1 MLVSPL
7 KQNLSVFED
16 PLQVGGY
23 SRIPQNS
30 SDWRNDVNRQNSR
43 SLNRNT
49 NQNNLQYQQQFQQQD
64 PRQQQARLG
73 YPSVN

>member
-1 MLVSPL
+1 
-7 KQNLSVFED
+7 VFED

-23 SRIPQNS
+23 STSFINKPQNNS
-30 SDWRNDVNRQNSR
+30 EKSTWRNELNRNQNSR

-49 NQNNLQYQQQFQQQD
+49 NQNSLQYQQQD